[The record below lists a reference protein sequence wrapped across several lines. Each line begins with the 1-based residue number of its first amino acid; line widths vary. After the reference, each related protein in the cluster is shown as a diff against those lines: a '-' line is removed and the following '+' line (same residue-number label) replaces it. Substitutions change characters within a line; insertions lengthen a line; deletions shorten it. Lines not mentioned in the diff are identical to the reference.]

1 MKTTLHTTWTVADI
15 CQGFVFD
22 KNEEKGLFGLDGQL
36 IIQPE
41 YQRNY
46 IYGDGKRDV
55 AVVESLLKGYPLGL
69 IYFVKN
75 ADGMYEVLD
84 GQQRITSFARFVRN
98 TWTFAV
104 DWGGKPKYIGS
115 LDQDD
120 HDRLVNT
127 PLTIYVCEGEPSEI
141 QKWFETINIAGVPLV
156 KQELRNAAYHGPFV
170 TKARAVFS
178 NTQSA
183 KMKRWQTYINGD
195 PKRQAILET
204 ALDWVSDGKI
214 EEYMAAHRNDGDI
227 VEPNPYEFMHWLTA
241 AADAGIPE
249 AMMELV
255 VRYRC
260 GGLVL
265 KDPSMAF
272 EWLRKVAEQ
281 NYPLGEFFMGC
292 AYLQGWNVE
301 KDAAEAEAYFQRA
314 REHGDA
320 DLFIRFGRNF
330 EFGMA
335 GIEVDLERAKYWYK
349 CAADMGSDRG
359 YYSLLAV
366 EKVAKGGRY
375 ETPEERDRSFN
386 DLPSVQEVRRRNKML
401 EEGDIHMEQGYYD
414 KAVDR
419 YMKAADLGN
428 AEALYMLAILY
439 HDGEIVRR
447 NDDISYDYLDRAAIA
462 GSTDAQL
469 QLGKIYEEGRGR
481 KQDRERALE
490 MYAMAVANGNLIG
503 YYELSRFMDHPEK
516 FVRQRYRIVR

>member
-1 MKTTLHTTWTVADI
+1 
-15 CQGFVFD
+15 
-22 KNEEKGLFGLDGQL
+22 
-36 IIQPE
+36 
-41 YQRNY
+41 
-46 IYGDGKRDV
+46 
-55 AVVESLLKGYPLGL
+55 
-69 IYFVKN
+69 
-75 ADGMYEVLD
+75 
-84 GQQRITSFARFVRN
+84 
-98 TWTFAV
+98 
-104 DWGGKPKYIGS
+104 
-115 LDQDD
+115 
-120 HDRLVNT
+120 
-127 PLTIYVCEGEPSEI
+127 
-141 QKWFETINIAGVPLV
+141 
-156 KQELRNAAYHGPFV
+156 
-170 TKARAVFS
+170 
-178 NTQSA
+178 
-183 KMKRWQTYINGD
+183 
-195 PKRQAILET
+195 
-204 ALDWVSDGKI
+204 
-214 EEYMAAHRNDGDI
+214 
-227 VEPNPYEFMHWLTA
+227 
-241 AADAGIPE
+241 
-249 AMMELV
+249 
-255 VRYRC
+255 
-260 GGLVL
+260 
-265 KDPSMAF
+265 
-272 EWLRKVAEQ
+272 
-281 NYPLGEFFMGC
+281 
-292 AYLQGWNVE
+292 VE